1 MRPEVVPAA
10 TVERAP
16 TVALVVT
23 VALVDHSLVTV
34 VKVALA
40 VQAVSAERAVS
51 VVRQPAMPRQQETV
65 ALVATAA
72 TAVSVASGVLPL
84 PERTATVVTVVSGVT
99 LVQVVPVEQALQ
111 ARMRAWVHA
120 TVVRAATDRSRVFQ
134 AWAEQVDLP
143 ERAELVVRP
152 VHSAPRDRMVLVAQV
167 VPAEPDGHR
176 LWSER
181 LAATVVRVATEPRQR
196 QELPDLVEPVV
207 PEVRD
212 TTEPRGH

>member
-1 MRPEVVPAA
+1 MAPEA
-10 TVERAP
+10 TAERAP
-16 TVALVVT
+16 TVALVAT
-23 VALVDHSLVTV
+23 VALVDHWSVTV
-34 VKVALA
+34 VTVAL
-40 VQAVSAERAVS
+40 VVPAVSAEWAVS
-51 VVRQPAMPRQQETV
+51 VVRQPATPRLQ
-65 ALVATAA
+65 ATAA
-72 TAVSVASGVLPL
+72 SVAMVATVVSAVPVVLPL
-84 PERTATVVTVVSGVT
+84 PERTATVATVVSGAT
-99 LVQVVPVEQALQ
+99 LVQVVPVGQALQ
-111 ARMRAWVHA
+111 ARTRAWVHA
-120 TVVRAATDRSRVFQ
+120 MVATVATARSRVCL

-181 LAATVVRVATEPRQR
+181 LAATVVRGATEPRQR

-212 TTEPRGH
+212 TTESRGH